1 MPDPAAPPPPAVS
14 VCIPAF
20 RAEKHLAATL
30 ASVAAQDFPDWEL
43 VVTEDGSRD
52 RTEAIVRAFAATIP
66 QPVRYTR
73 HEVNRGLPATRNT
86 GFAATTAPVLA
97 LLDAD
102 DLWTPDHLASG
113 LAALG
118 DPAAPAA
125 VWSPCEIFDDATG
138 AVIGRR
144 DLNPADRERIPEA
157 LHAGRFVA
165 QPSGVLFTRTLLDR
179 VGPFDPGLP
188 ICNDVDFW
196 IRILRAGLPFRCTGR
211 TTLRY
216 RKHPGAMSRRS
227 ADLIAELGRVHYK
240 HRSWRAAPAALR
252 RARVRGLFLN
262 AARIHAGPRPLRRS
276 RPLRALRAL
285 LNALVLP
292 LLIR

>member
-1 MPDPAAPPPPAVS
+1 MPDPAAPLPPAVS
-14 VCIPAF
+14 VCIPAY

-30 ASVAAQDFPDWEL
+30 DSVRAQTFRGWEI

-52 RTEAIVRAFAATIP
+52 RTEEIVRAFAATVP

-86 GFAATTAPVLA
+86 GLAAASAPVLA

-102 DLWTPDHLASG
+102 DVWTPDHLAIG

-138 AVIGRR
+138 NVVGRR
-144 DLNPADRERIPEA
+144 DLDPADRDRIPEA

-165 QPSGVLFTRTLLDR
+165 QPSGVLFTRAVLDR
-179 VGPFDPGLP
+179 VGGFDPGLP

-196 IRILRAGLPFRCTGR
+196 IRILRAGLPFRCTDR

-216 RKHPGAMSRRS
+216 RKHPAAMSRRS
-227 ADLIAELGRVHYK
+227 AELIAELGRVYHK
-240 HRSWRAAPAALR
+240 HRAWEVAPAAVR
-252 RARVRGLFLN
+252 RARVRDLFLY
-262 AARIHAGPRPLRRS
+262 AARMDAGRPVRRA

-285 LNALVLP
+285 FNALALP
-292 LLIR
+292 LSIR